1 MTTFRHA
8 CDVQIRF
15 NDLDI
20 FGHINNTI
28 YLQYM
33 DLGKERYISQVI
45 GDIFTDEDEA
55 MVIVNINCD
64 FCHITTQREPL
75 EVRTRVA
82 SIGKHSLTFEQEVVN
97 RDTSDLKCRCRT
109 VMVGYAPSKKETI
122 EIPARWRASISEY
135 EGRQL

>member
-1 MTTFRHA
+1 M
-8 CDVQIRF
+8 RF

-33 DLGKERYISQVI
+33 DLGKEQYISHVL
-45 GDIFTDEDEA
+45 GDIFSDENEA
-55 MVIVNINCD
+55 MVIVNLNCD
-64 FCHITTQREPL
+64 FCQITNHKEAL

-82 SIGKHSLTFEQEVVN
+82 SIGKHSITFEQEVAN
-97 RDTSDLKCRCRT
+97 KSTSEVKCRCRT
-109 VMVGYAPSKKETI
+109 VMVGYSPSKKETI
-122 EIPARWRASISEY
+122 EIPPHWRKSISDY